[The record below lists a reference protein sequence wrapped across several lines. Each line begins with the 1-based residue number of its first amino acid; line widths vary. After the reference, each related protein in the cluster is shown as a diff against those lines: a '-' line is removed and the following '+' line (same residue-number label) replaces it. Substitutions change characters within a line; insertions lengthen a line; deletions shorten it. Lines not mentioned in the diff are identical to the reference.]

1 MKSTSLRPY
10 EFTLGGFYGLFQ
22 LFVLPA
28 LAVACNTYLNLPGW
42 GLQFGIFALNF
53 LCSLVIFHRFLSHS
67 WDCACETPGQVAG
80 YGALGLLIYYGGTIG
95 MTTLIMLLRPDYANL
110 NNGSVSQL
118 ASQGGSLIFLAI
130 ALFAPVAEELLYRG
144 VLFQGFYKR
153 SPFLAWC
160 ISVLSFALVHVVGYM
175 GQYDLPLFLLAVC
188 QYIPAGISLCL
199 AYRLSGTIITPILMH
214 MMINTLAYFAM

>member
-22 LFVLPA
+22 LFVLPT

-53 LCSLVIFHRFLSHS
+53 LCSLVIYHRFLIFS
-67 WDCACETPGQVAG
+67 WDTACEKPGKVFG
-80 YGALGLLIYYGGTIG
+80 SGVLGLLVYYGGTIG
-95 MTTLIMLLRPDYANL
+95 VTTLIMLLRPDYANL

-118 ASQGGSLIFLAI
+118 ASEGGFWIFLAI
-130 ALFAPVAEELLYRG
+130 GLFAPVAEELLYRG
-144 VLFQGFYKR
+144 ILFQGFYHR
-153 SPFLAWC
+153 SPILAWS
-160 ISVLSFALVHVVGYM
+160 ISVLSFALVHVVGYI
-175 GQYDLPLFLLAVC
+175 GQYDLPLFLLALC

-199 AYRLSGTIITPILMH
+199 AYRMSGTIITPMLIH
-214 MMINTLAYFAM
+214 IMINTIAYFSM